1 MDVSWPSAG
10 AGAVAIALASLL
22 RGLTGFGFAIVA
34 MPLLSLVFPPALA
47 VPIVTL
53 LQIPSGMQML
63 LTDWGD
69 TDTRAAGLVWL
80 AGLPALLPGLYLVS
94 GLSPDL
100 MRAGLG
106 FVVLASAFILAQGW
120 RVAREPKTG
129 ELALAGALSGFMQG
143 AVAVPGP
150 PVIVLILASSW
161 QAARCRAT
169 LSFIFFLL
177 GISSLALGLFR
188 NVFSHQSL
196 LLGLMFVP
204 GLFAA
209 QTFGA
214 RLFTRVDV
222 KRYRSLSFV
231 VVAMT
236 GVLVLARGLV
246 GLL

>member
-1 MDVSWPSAG
+1 MEVSWPSAG
-10 AGAVAIALASLL
+10 AGALAIAIASLL

-53 LQIPSGMQML
+53 LQIPSGMQTIM
-63 LTDWGD
+63 TDWGEID
-69 TDTRAAGLVWL
+69 RRSAGLVWL

-94 GLSPDL
+94 SLSPDL
-100 MRAGLG
+100 MRACLG
-106 FVVLASAFILAQGW
+106 FVVLSSALMLARGW
-120 RVAREPKTG
+120 RFAREPNIS
-129 ELALAGALSGFMQG
+129 ELAIAGALSGFMQG

-150 PVIVLILASSW
+150 PVIVLVLASSW

-169 LSFIFFLL
+169 LSFMFFLL
-177 GISSLALGLFR
+177 GVSSLTLGLFR
-188 NVFSHQSL
+188 DVFSQQSL
-196 LLGLMFVP
+196 LLGVLFAP

-209 QTFGA
+209 QTLGS

-222 KRYRSLSFV
+222 RRYRSLSFAL
-231 VVAMT
+231 VALT
-236 GVLVLARGLV
+236 GAVVLAKGLI